1 MMKLYYRIWVDCITR
16 LRSIEANK
24 VNWQIK
30 GIVMMSTAMTFN
42 FVLLMVIF
50 QKNILD
56 YIFYE
61 INIPV
66 LSGFQNYIL
75 TILILYFLPCVIIN
89 YLLIFRNKRYEKLL
103 KKYPY
108 SNGKFIVAFI
118 LISLFLPIVLLL
130 IAMFLLP

>member
-1 MMKLYYRIWVDCITR
+1 MGLYYRIWVDCITR

-24 VNWQIK
+24 DNWQTK
-30 GIVMMSTAMTFN
+30 GIIAMSTAMTFN

-56 YIFYE
+56 YYFYE
-61 INIPV
+61 INIAS

-108 SNGKFIVAFI
+108 SNGKFIVAYI
-118 LISLFLPIVLLL
+118 LISMLLPSILLL
-130 IAMFLLP
+130 IAMFILP

>member
-1 MMKLYYRIWVDCITR
+1 MNLYYRIWVDCITR

-24 VNWQIK
+24 DNWQTI
-30 GIVMMSTAMTFN
+30 GIVSMSTAMTFN
-42 FVLLMVIF
+42 FVLLMVII

-56 YIFYE
+56 YYFYE
-61 INIPV
+61 INIPI

-108 SNGKFIVAFI
+108 SNGKFIVTYI
-118 LISLFLPIVLLL
+118 LISMLLPSILLL
-130 IAMFLLP
+130 IGMFL

>member
-1 MMKLYYRIWVDCITR
+1 MGLYYRIWVDCITR

-24 VNWQIK
+24 DNWQIK

-42 FVLLMVIF
+42 FVLLMIIF

-108 SNGKFIVAFI
+108 SNGKFIVAYI

>member
-1 MMKLYYRIWVDCITR
+1 MKLYYRIWVDCITR

-24 VNWQIK
+24 DNWQIK

-42 FVLLMVIF
+42 FVLLMIIF

-108 SNGKFIVAFI
+108 SNGKFIVAYI
-118 LISLFLPIVLLL
+118 LISMFLPITL
-130 IAMFLLP
+130 IIIGKFIYG

>member
-1 MMKLYYRIWVDCITR
+1 MKLYYRIWVDCITR

-24 VNWQIK
+24 DNWQTK
-30 GIVMMSTAMTFN
+30 GIISMSTAMTFN
-42 FVLLMVIF
+42 FVLLMVII

-56 YIFYE
+56 YYFYE
-61 INIPV
+61 INIPFF
-66 LSGFQNYIL
+66 SGFLNYIL
-75 TILILYFLPCVIIN
+75 TILILFFLPCVIIN

-108 SNGKFIVAFI
+108 SNGKFIVAYI
-118 LISLFLPIVLLL
+118 LISMFLPIVLLL

>member
-1 MMKLYYRIWVDCITR
+1 MGLYCRIWVDCITR

-24 VNWQIK
+24 DNWQTI
-30 GIVMMSTAMTFN
+30 GIVSMSTAMTFN
-42 FVLLMVIF
+42 FVLLMVII

-56 YIFYE
+56 YYFYE

-108 SNGKFIVAFI
+108 SNGKFIVAYI

>member
-1 MMKLYYRIWVDCITR
+1 MGLYYRIWVDCITR

-24 VNWQIK
+24 DNWQTN
-30 GIVMMSTAMTFN
+30 GIISMSTAMTFN
-42 FVLLMVIF
+42 FVLLMVII

-56 YIFYE
+56 YYFYE

-108 SNGKFIVAFI
+108 SNGKFIVTYI
-118 LISLFLPIVLLL
+118 LISMLLPSILLL
-130 IAMFLLP
+130 IGMFL

>member
-1 MMKLYYRIWVDCITR
+1 MGLYYRIWVDCITR

-24 VNWQIK
+24 DNWQTI
-30 GIVMMSTAMTFN
+30 GIVSMSTAMTFN
-42 FVLLMVIF
+42 FVLLMVII

-56 YIFYE
+56 YYFYE

-108 SNGKFIVAFI
+108 SNGKFIVTYI
-118 LISLFLPIVLLL
+118 LISMLLPSILLL
-130 IAMFLLP
+130 IGMFL

>member
-42 FVLLMVIF
+42 FVLLMVII

-56 YIFYE
+56 YYFYE

-108 SNGKFIVAFI
+108 SNGKFIVTYI
-118 LISLFLPIVLLL
+118 LISMFLPLILLL
-130 IAMFLLP
+130 IGMFL

>member
-1 MMKLYYRIWVDCITR
+1 MKLYYRIWVDCITR

-42 FVLLMVIF
+42 FVLLMIIF

>member
-1 MMKLYYRIWVDCITR
+1 MGLYYRIWVDCITR

-24 VNWQIK
+24 DNWQTK
-30 GIVMMSTAMTFN
+30 GIIAMSTAMTFN
-42 FVLLMVIF
+42 FVLLMVII

-56 YIFYE
+56 YYFYE
-61 INIPV
+61 INIPI

-108 SNGKFIVAFI
+108 SNGKFIVTYI
-118 LISLFLPIVLLL
+118 LISMFLPLILLL
-130 IAMFLLP
+130 IGMFL

>member
-1 MMKLYYRIWVDCITR
+1 MGLYYRIWVDCITR

-24 VNWQIK
+24 DNWQTI
-30 GIVMMSTAMTFN
+30 GIVSMSTAMTFN
-42 FVLLMVIF
+42 FVLLMIIF

-108 SNGKFIVAFI
+108 SNGKFIVTYI
-118 LISLFLPIVLLL
+118 LISMLLPSILLL
-130 IAMFLLP
+130 IGMFL

>member
-1 MMKLYYRIWVDCITR
+1 MGLYYRIWVDCITR

-24 VNWQIK
+24 DNWQTI
-30 GIVMMSTAMTFN
+30 GIVSMSTAMTFN
-42 FVLLMVIF
+42 FVLLMVII

-56 YIFYE
+56 YYFYE

-108 SNGKFIVAFI
+108 SNGKFIVAYI
-118 LISLFLPIVLLL
+118 LISMFLPIVLLL

>member
-1 MMKLYYRIWVDCITR
+1 MGLYYRIWVDCITR

-24 VNWQIK
+24 DNWQTI
-30 GIVMMSTAMTFN
+30 GIVSMSTAMTFN
-42 FVLLMVIF
+42 FVLLMVII

-56 YIFYE
+56 YYFYE

>member
-1 MMKLYYRIWVDCITR
+1 MKLYYRIWVDCITR

-24 VNWQIK
+24 DNWQIK

-89 YLLIFRNKRYEKLL
+89 YLVIFRNKRYEKLL

-108 SNGKFIVAFI
+108 SNGKFIVAYI

>member
-1 MMKLYYRIWVDCITR
+1 MKLYYRIWVDCITR

-24 VNWQIK
+24 DNWQTT
-30 GIVMMSTAMTFN
+30 GIVIMSTAMTFN
-42 FVLLMVIF
+42 FVLLMVII
-50 QKNILD
+50 QKNILN
-56 YIFYE
+56 YYFYE
-61 INIPV
+61 INIAI

-75 TILILYFLPCVIIN
+75 TILILFFLPCVIIN

-108 SNGKFIVAFI
+108 SNGKFIVAYI
-118 LISLFLPIVLLL
+118 LISLFLPIVLLF

>member
-1 MMKLYYRIWVDCITR
+1 MKLYYRIWVDCITR

-24 VNWQIK
+24 DNWQIK
-30 GIVMMSTAMTFN
+30 GIITMSTAMTFN
-42 FVLLMVIF
+42 FVLLMVII

-56 YIFYE
+56 YYFYE
-61 INIPV
+61 INIPI

-108 SNGKFIVAFI
+108 SNGKFIVAYI

>member
-1 MMKLYYRIWVDCITR
+1 MGLYYRIWVDCITR

-24 VNWQIK
+24 DNWQTI
-30 GIVMMSTAMTFN
+30 GIVSMSTAMTFN

-108 SNGKFIVAFI
+108 SNGKFIVAYI
-118 LISLFLPIVLLL
+118 LISMFLPIVLLL

>member
-1 MMKLYYRIWVDCITR
+1 MNLYYRIWVDCITR

-24 VNWQIK
+24 DNWQTI
-30 GIVMMSTAMTFN
+30 GIVSMSTAMTFN
-42 FVLLMVIF
+42 FVLLMVII

-56 YIFYE
+56 YYFYE
-61 INIPV
+61 INIPI

-89 YLLIFRNKRYEKLL
+89 YLLIFLNKRYEKLL

-108 SNGKFIVAFI
+108 SNGKFIVTYI
-118 LISLFLPIVLLL
+118 LISMFLPLILLL
-130 IAMFLLP
+130 IGMFL

>member
-1 MMKLYYRIWVDCITR
+1 MGLYYRIWVDCITR

-24 VNWQIK
+24 DNWQIK

-108 SNGKFIVAFI
+108 SNGKFIVAYI

>member
-1 MMKLYYRIWVDCITR
+1 MKLYYRIWVDCITR

-24 VNWQIK
+24 DNWQTI
-30 GIVMMSTAMTFN
+30 GIVSMSTAMTFN
-42 FVLLMVIF
+42 FVLLMVII

-56 YIFYE
+56 YYFYE
-61 INIPV
+61 INIPI

-108 SNGKFIVAFI
+108 SNGKFIVTYI
-118 LISLFLPIVLLL
+118 LISMFLPLILLL
-130 IAMFLLP
+130 IGMFL

>member
-1 MMKLYYRIWVDCITR
+1 MKLYYRIWVDCITR

-24 VNWQIK
+24 DNWQTK
-30 GIVMMSTAMTFN
+30 GIIAMSTAMTFN
-42 FVLLMVIF
+42 FVLLMVII

-56 YIFYE
+56 YYFYE
-61 INIPV
+61 INIPI

>member
-1 MMKLYYRIWVDCITR
+1 MGLYYRIWVDCITR

-24 VNWQIK
+24 DNWQTK
-30 GIVMMSTAMTFN
+30 GIIAMSTAMTFN
-42 FVLLMVIF
+42 FVLLMVII

-56 YIFYE
+56 YYFYE
-61 INIPV
+61 INIPI

-108 SNGKFIVAFI
+108 SNGKFIVTYI
-118 LISLFLPIVLLL
+118 LISMLLPSILLL
-130 IAMFLLP
+130 IGMFL

>member
-1 MMKLYYRIWVDCITR
+1 MKLYYRIWVDCITK

-24 VNWQIK
+24 DNWQTK
-30 GIVMMSTAMTFN
+30 GIITMSIAMTFN
-42 FVLLMVIF
+42 FVLLMVII

-56 YIFYE
+56 YYFYE
-61 INIPV
+61 INIPL

-75 TILILYFLPCVIIN
+75 TILILFFLPCVIIN

-108 SNGKFIVAFI
+108 SNGKFIVAYI
-118 LISLFLPIVLLL
+118 LISMFLPIVLLL
-130 IAMFLLP
+130 IGMFLLP